1 MQTTNNNE
9 TFWNRDF
16 IIALAGS
23 FFLSLSINLFLL
35 FPLYLKQF
43 NPSKSRVG
51 LIMGIHSLM
60 AILVRPIFGY
70 SIEVKGR
77 RKIALLGICLLIATM
92 PWFHL
97 VKNAGFFPLL
107 LRALTGIGWGIGLA
121 ATMTLCSDLAP
132 REKLANSLGIIGVAG
147 LLANALGPLLGEET
161 INTFG
166 FGGLFNLSVISLLVS
181 FLCIFVTKDVVV
193 RDPSKKFPKP
203 KSLRNISFLSL
214 LFISSMPI
222 FHGATKGSI
231 DNFIALFG
239 KSILIHRIGPFFLA
253 FSTAAILTRLRIGDI
268 SDRYGRKQVIFPAVC
283 IISLNLILISSVK
296 SFWVFVLSGFIG
308 GFGQGLIFPALSTYM
323 IDILGR
329 DNKGLALSLY
339 LSLFDMGTGIGSP
352 FFGWVSDLFGYRKMY
367 LSAGILLFLISIL
380 FTFKAP
386 SSELEK

>member
-1 MQTTNNNE
+1 MTDNNE
-9 TFWNRDF
+9 TFWNHDF

-35 FPLYLKQF
+35 FPLFLKQF

-70 SIEVKGR
+70 LIDVKGR
-77 RKIALLGICLLIATM
+77 RKIALLGITLLIAAM

-97 VKNAGFFPLL
+97 VKNAGIFPLL
-107 LRALTGIGWGIGLA
+107 LRALAGIGWGISLA

-147 LLANALGPLLGEET
+147 LLANALGPLLGEE
-161 INTFG
+161 IISVFG
-166 FGGLFNLSVISLLVS
+166 FGGLFNLAVVSLLVS
-181 FLCIFVTKDVVV
+181 FLCIFITKDVVGLD
-193 RDPSKKFPKP
+193 RLKKFPKP
-203 KSLRNISFLSL
+203 KFLRNVSVLSL
-214 LFISSMPI
+214 IFISSMPI

-239 KSILIHRIGPFFLA
+239 KSILIQRIGPFFLA
-253 FSTAAILTRLRIGDI
+253 FSAAAILTRLGIGDI
-268 SDRYGRKQVIFPAVC
+268 SDRYGRKRVIFPAVC

-296 SFWVFVLSGFIG
+296 SFWVFVLAGFIG
-308 GFGQGLIFPALSTYM
+308 GFGQGLIFPALSTYV

-329 DNKGLALSLY
+329 ENKGLALSLY

-367 LSAGILLFLISIL
+367 FSAGILLFLISIL
-380 FTFKAP
+380 FTLKAP
-386 SSELEK
+386 SPELRK